1 MDTNSHAYL
10 VIYSSVIFPLKS
22 MKENAYIVV
31 LTEFIFYLI
40 HQLRDQVLGFLFFG
54 YRNKKG
60 LGLFVKKKSEKEP

>member
-1 MDTNSHAYL
+1 
-10 VIYSSVIFPLKS
+10 